1 MSWSVDILPYET
13 DAFAWFRRLEDQ
25 QLPFILESQGAAQ
38 QRYDIIGANPSRII
52 RAIDGE
58 VRIDQQLTQLDPF
71 AAVEETVR
79 QMAPNT
85 PCPLDLPFQGGAV
98 GFFGYELM
106 HSTQMIR
113 RVAHANIATKDTDR
127 KDSDPGDLDIRDLAI
142 EGMDIKEL
150 DGDGIDLVDMLI
162 GIYEI
167 FIIID
172 HALHQTFQ
180 VCTPGASAASKLLW
194 HRLLASERLLEK
206 LDFKTTSAV
215 KKQLSIEQYHQSF
228 EQIKDYIH
236 AGDCYQVNFT
246 QRFSASYQ
254 GNPVGLYEHLRQ
266 TQKAPFSACL
276 RMPNADILSF
286 SPERLVRVVNGK
298 ILTQP
303 IKGTRPRHRLPI
315 EDQRL
320 ANELQSSEKDRAE
333 NLMIVDLLRNDLGKT
348 AIPASIQVDKL
359 FELVSFANVHH
370 LVSSVSGELRS
381 GLTAM
386 DLLRA
391 CFPGG
396 SVTGAPKQRAMEIIA
411 ELEPVK
417 RQVYCGAI
425 GYYSFHGDL
434 DTNLPIRTLVCSN
447 DTLHYW
453 GGGGIVA
460 DSEVEQEYEESLLK
474 VNFISH
480 LLAKLRVDHST

>member
-1 MSWSVDILPYET
+1 MPYET

-58 VRIDQQLTQLDPF
+58 VRIDQQLTQLDAF

-106 HSTQMIR
+106 HSTQKIR
-113 RVAHANIATKDTDR
+113 RVDHPSKAARDLDG
-127 KDSDPGDLDIRDLAI
+127 KDSDSRDSDPKA
-142 EGMDIKEL
+142 L
-150 DGDGIDLVDMLI
+150 DGDGVDLADMLI

-194 HRLLASERLLEK
+194 HKLLTSERLFEK

-215 KKQLSIEQYHQSF
+215 KKQLSNEQYHRSF

-254 GNPVGLYEHLRQ
+254 GNPVGLYEQLRQ

-276 RMPNADILSF
+276 RMPNAAILSF
-286 SPERLVRVVNGK
+286 SPERLVRVVNRK

-348 AIPASIQVDKL
+348 AIPGSIQVDRL

-370 LVSSVSGELRS
+370 LVSSVSGELRP

-396 SVTGAPKQRAMEIIA
+396 SVTGAPKRRAMEIIA

-434 DTNLPIRTLVCSN
+434 DTNLPIRTLVCSK

-480 LLAKLRVDHST
+480 LLAKLRIDHSS

>member
-1 MSWSVDILPYET
+1 MPYET

-58 VRIDQQLTQLDPF
+58 VRIDQQLTQLDAF

-106 HSTQMIR
+106 HSTQKIR
-113 RVAHANIATKDTDR
+113 RVDHPSKAARDLDG
-127 KDSDPGDLDIRDLAI
+127 KDSDSRDSDPKA
-142 EGMDIKEL
+142 L
-150 DGDGIDLVDMLI
+150 DGDGVDLADMLI

-194 HRLLASERLLEK
+194 HKLLTSERLFEK

-215 KKQLSIEQYHQSF
+215 KKQLSNEQYHRSF

-254 GNPVGLYEHLRQ
+254 GNPVGLYEQLRQ

-276 RMPNADILSF
+276 RMPNAAILSF
-286 SPERLVRVVNGK
+286 SPERLVRVVNRK

-348 AIPASIQVDKL
+348 AIPGSIQVDRL

-370 LVSSVSGELRS
+370 LVSSVSGELRP

-396 SVTGAPKQRAMEIIA
+396 SVTGAPKRRAMEIIA

-434 DTNLPIRTLVCSN
+434 DTNLPIRTLVCSK

-480 LLAKLRVDHST
+480 LLAKLRVDHSS

>member
-58 VRIDQQLTQLDPF
+58 VRIDQQLTQLDAF

-106 HSTQMIR
+106 HSTQKIR
-113 RVAHANIATKDTDR
+113 RVDHPSKAARDLDG
-127 KDSDPGDLDIRDLAI
+127 KDSDSRDSDPKA
-142 EGMDIKEL
+142 L
-150 DGDGIDLVDMLI
+150 DGDGVDLADMLI

-194 HRLLASERLLEK
+194 HKLLTSERLFEK

-215 KKQLSIEQYHQSF
+215 KKQLSNEQYHRSF

-254 GNPVGLYEHLRQ
+254 GNPVGLYEQLRQ

-276 RMPNADILSF
+276 RMPNAAILSF
-286 SPERLVRVVNGK
+286 SPERLVRVVNRK

-348 AIPASIQVDKL
+348 AIPGSIQVDRL

-370 LVSSVSGELRS
+370 LVSSVSGELRP

-396 SVTGAPKQRAMEIIA
+396 SVTGAPKRRAMEIIA

-434 DTNLPIRTLVCSN
+434 DTNLPIRTLVCSK

-480 LLAKLRVDHST
+480 LLAKLRVDHSS